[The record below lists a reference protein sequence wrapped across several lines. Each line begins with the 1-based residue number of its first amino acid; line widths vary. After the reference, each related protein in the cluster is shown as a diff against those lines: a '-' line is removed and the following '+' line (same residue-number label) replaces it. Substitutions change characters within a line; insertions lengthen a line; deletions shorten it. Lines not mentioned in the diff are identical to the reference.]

1 MARLETSVR
10 YQRFALAS
18 KLSEWLET
26 QLQII
31 PITLWEDNLALI
43 TPNTVYKVSNTRV
56 RFWNGAKK
64 LTTSPNSVISVIQD
78 DKLKGITMEEP
89 SEVPQEDELTVVVP
103 FVKTVEKVQQY
114 PLCVHCSR
122 KLLQATAS
130 VLVKCDRCKH
140 TMVLANCNK
149 RMSVHFTVQGQDE
162 SDVTVTAFEQTLKA
176 VIPRVG
182 EMSEEQLT
190 EHLLLLN
197 NVTIKYSSSTLIVS
211 TIEL

>member
-1 MARLETSVR
+1 MR

-43 TPNTVYKVSNTRV
+43 TLNTVYKVTNTRV

-78 DKLKGITMEEP
+78 DKLKGITLEEP

-103 FVKTVEKVQQY
+103 PIKTVEKVQQY
-114 PLCVHCSR
+114 PLCVYFSR

-162 SDVTVTAFEQTLKA
+162 SNVTVTAFEQTLKA
-176 VIPRVG
+176 VIPRVE

-197 NVTIKYSSSTLIVS
+197 NVSIKHSSSTLIVS